1 MSTIIDG
8 LEKTTKTEIAE
19 LLACIES
26 YTPANWVGQAV
37 KSLAN
42 IFRKI
47 AKKTVIPAGLN
58 VLYEA
63 KVDEHVRTPH
73 DILMSRARNDIV
85 KYGKRVGVRG
95 GSDDMLSV
103 SMMRAVSALY
113 GKQHYSVMSPA
124 EMADDLTV
132 KCKNRGVNKI
142 KRLPA
147 IWGIVAIVI
156 IIITLFSLIYISHK
170 LSGYGIPQ
178 SQINKIRLFVIAIGL
193 ISEVIWFLSTKKK
206 LSLEKLAYVIAV
218 GGTGYGKT
226 FSIAID
232 ETVISKMDQN
242 SSVKYEAGL
251 RALHTITGQVDH
263 IQSQI
268 RSLSE
273 ENNKISAEM
282 DNDTEYLKTL
292 KRSLSEPD
300 ADASFINNQIK
311 EKESEIIRKNES
323 IRQRKNTIS
332 QAEDAIKY
340 FDDQRNALRKI
351 LVDQISKLWIS
362 SYPELNFHGGFFES
376 MVDSCEWNAFEKIER
391 RLIELLRAQDPQ
403 ALGEH
408 AINDKLFIKFSTK
421 LEPGQIF
428 YTVDKNINI
437 IEVLRGLSKPDDI
450 ALGEDDLRR
459 VLIEYGIIK
468 DAQEPVSTGGI
479 SAKKIINSLAVKLK
493 ESQVKLNDLSH
504 QNAQLVV
511 EKETLNLEIASKEA
525 EKERLEEERDELK
538 SQLEKSIVDEAE
550 RLELQAKLN
559 ELNKKISELENDLK
573 DKKIEIDNLN
583 KAYEEKYQKLLTNIK
598 QGHAEIKNLEAAISE
613 KVSVIGALNQENEK
627 LKNNN
632 DKLESDIYL
641 KQKLL
646 DESRKKLDSQGAK
659 ATELNN
665 LIEKLEREKKY
676 DEGVIQ
682 AQATQVTKNEEKQK
696 QLKKEISVLE
706 EAKNKVQE
714 IITLQDNKISQ
725 LQRDKEKLE
734 NELKSSTI
742 LKENKILNEFK
753 NAFKTASSEID
764 IAVPWLGKYASDE
777 FPDLMESCLK
787 RNVKIKIRYGL
798 KDDNKDKDYSDSRLR
813 EKIAKK
819 EMPGTRFEWSVKNI
833 MDLHK
838 RFDKEYPG
846 MFISYRHRSHSKLMM
861 VDNKYYIIGSLN
873 FLSYQRDGSGWG
885 ELAEKSEN
893 STVIKTLYDMYF
905 SFEKTKPEND
915 LGI

>member
-26 YTPANWVGQAV
+26 YTPANWVGQTV

-63 KVDEHVRTPH
+63 KVDELVRTPH

-132 KCKNRGVNKI
+132 KCRNRDVNKI
-142 KRLPA
+142 KRWPA
-147 IWGIVAIVI
+147 IWGIVTILI
-156 IIITLFSLIYISHK
+156 IIIILFLLINISRK
-170 LSGYGIPQ
+170 LSVYGIPHPYT
-178 SQINKIRLFVIAIGL
+178 NKLRLIVIALGL
-193 ISEVIWFLSTKKK
+193 ISEVIWYLFTRKK

-218 GGTGYGKT
+218 GGTGHGKA

-273 ENNKISAEM
+273 ENDKISAEM

-421 LEPGQIF
+421 QECGQIF
-428 YTVDKNINI
+428 YKVDKKINLTG
-437 IEVLRGLSKPDDI
+437 VLRGLPKPDDI

-459 VLIEYGIIK
+459 VLIDYGVIK
-468 DAQEPVSTGGI
+468 VVEKSVPQENI
-479 SAKKIINSLAVKLK
+479 SAQKIINNLAINLK
-493 ESQVKLNDLSH
+493 ERQSKINDLSN
-504 QNAQLVV
+504 QNTQLVF
-511 EKETLNLEIASKEA
+511 EKETLILEIASMEA
-525 EKERLEEERDELK
+525 EKKELEKERDNLK
-538 SQLEKSIVDEAE
+538 SRLEKSNFDEDE
-550 RLELQAKLN
+550 KLKLEAKVN
-559 ELNKKISELENDLK
+559 ELNGKISELENNLN
-573 DKKIEIDNLN
+573 DKKNEIDRLN
-583 KAYEEKYQKLLTNIK
+583 EAYEEETNKLLAGIK
-598 QGHAEIKNLEAAISE
+598 QQRTDIENLKNVISE
-613 KVSVIGALNQENEK
+613 KETKIQDLNQDNEN
-627 LKNNN
+627 LNNSN
-632 DKLESDIYL
+632 KQLQSDIYL

-646 DESRKKLDSQGAK
+646 ETGLKKV
-659 ATELNN
+659 N
-665 LIEKLEREKKY
+665 EKLKRDIEEKEY
-676 DEGVIQ
+676 VIQ
-682 AQATQVTKNEEKQK
+682 TQAGKILQNEEKQK
-696 QLKKEISVLE
+696 KLHKEISVLE
-706 EAKNKVQE
+706 AARNKVNE
-714 IITLQDNKISQ
+714 IITSQEDSIS
-725 LQRDKEKLE
+725 KLRTE
-734 NELKSSTI
+734 NERLEKEIKSSTV
-742 LKENKILNEFK
+742 LNEKEILNEFE
-753 NAFKTASSEID
+753 NAFKTACNEID
-764 IAVPWLGKYASDE
+764 IAVPWLGKYSSTE
-777 FPDLMESCLK
+777 FPNLMESCLK

-798 KDDNKDKDYSDSRLR
+798 KDEKKDKGYSDSKLR
-813 EKIAKK
+813 EKIANK
-819 EMPGTRFEWSVKNI
+819 ESYLTTFEWSVKNI
-833 MDLHK
+833 IDLHK
-838 RFDKEYPG
+838 RFDKKYPG
-846 MFISYRHRSHSKLMM
+846 KFISCRSHAHTKLMM

-873 FLSYQRDGSGWG
+873 FLSHPRDGSGWG

-893 STVIKTLYDMYF
+893 ASMIKSLYNSHF
-905 SFEKTKPEND
+905 SFEKTKPEKD

>member
-8 LEKTTKTEIAE
+8 LEKTSKTELAE
-19 LLACIES
+19 LVACIES
-26 YTPANWVGQAV
+26 YTQANMVEQTGR
-37 KSLAN
+37 SIAN
-42 IFRKI
+42 IFRRI
-47 AKKTVIPAGLN
+47 TKKTIIPAGLN
-58 VLYEA
+58 VLYET
-63 KVDEHVRTPH
+63 KVDELARTSYEV
-73 DILMSRARNDIV
+73 LMSRTRTDIA
-85 KYGKRVGVRG
+85 KYGKGIGVRG

-103 SMMRAVSALY
+103 SMMRAVSSLY

-132 KCKNRGVNKI
+132 KCRNRDVNKI
-142 KRLPA
+142 KRWPA
-147 IWGIVAIVI
+147 IWGIVTILI
-156 IIITLFSLIYISHK
+156 IIIILFLLINISRK
-170 LSGYGIPQ
+170 LSVYGIPHPYT
-178 SQINKIRLFVIAIGL
+178 NKLRLIVIALGL
-193 ISEVIWFLSTKKK
+193 ISEVIWYLFTRKK

-218 GGTGYGKT
+218 GGTGHGKT

-273 ENNKISAEM
+273 ENDKISAEM

-583 KAYEEKYQKLLTNIK
+583 KAYEEKYQKLLTDIK

-646 DESRKKLDSQGAK
+646 DKRRKKLDSQGAK

-665 LIEKLEREKKY
+665 AIEKLERRKKY
-676 DEGVIQ
+676 DESVIQ

>member
-26 YTPANWVGQAV
+26 YTPANWVGQTV

-63 KVDEHVRTPH
+63 KVDELVRTPH

-132 KCKNRGVNKI
+132 KCKNRDVNKI

-156 IIITLFSLIYISHK
+156 IIITLFLLIYISHK

-178 SQINKIRLFVIAIGL
+178 SQINKIKLFVIAIGL

-226 FSIAID
+226 FSVSID
-232 ETVISKMDQN
+232 ETTISKMDQDL
-242 SSVKYEAGL
+242 STRYEAGL
-251 RALHTITGQVDH
+251 RALHTIAGQIDL
-263 IQSQI
+263 IRSQI
-268 RSLSE
+268 KSLSE
-273 ENNKISAEM
+273 NNDRLSAEIKK
-282 DNDTEYLKTL
+282 DDEYLRTL
-292 KRSLSEPD
+292 NISLSESN
-300 ADASFINNQIK
+300 ADVSFINNQIK
-311 EKESEIIRKNES
+311 EKESEKIRKKES
-323 IRQRKNTIS
+323 ILQGENTIS
-332 QAEDAIKY
+332 QAKDAIKH
-340 FDDQRNALRKI
+340 FDEQKIALRKI
-351 LVDQISKLWIS
+351 LVGQISKLWIS
-362 SYPELNFHGGFFES
+362 SYSELNLLNGFFES

-403 ALGEH
+403 ALGEPST
-408 AINDKLFIKFSTK
+408 NDQLFIKFSTK
-421 LEPGQIF
+421 QECGQIF
-428 YTVDKNINI
+428 YKVDKKINLTG
-437 IEVLRGLSKPDDI
+437 VLRGLPKPDDI

-583 KAYEEKYQKLLTNIK
+583 KTYEEKYQKLLTDIK

-646 DESRKKLDSQGAK
+646 DERRKKLDSQGAK

-665 LIEKLEREKKY
+665 IIEKLESEKKY

-682 AQATQVTKNEEKQK
+682 AQATQITQNEEKQK